1 MFYTRAGGASLDRG
15 DGQQPQ
21 LKQFSNKK
29 RTKWRVSFL
38 IASCAVSHSVMPLN
52 AAAVAA
58 AATLLII
65 ITNVMCVTF
74 FNPLYNVGVFY
85 SENKVIKL
93 KQSAQQQEREK
104 GVEAEEEAAPVV

>member
-1 MFYTRAGGASLDRG
+1 LFYTRAGGASLDRG

-21 LKQFSNKK
+21 LQQFSNKK

-38 IASCAVSHSVMPLN
+38 IASCAVSHSVTPLN
-52 AAAVAA
+52 AAAV

-74 FNPLYNVGVFY
+74 FNPLCNVGVFY